1 MPSPPFTITL
11 LLPSSVSRQV
21 SFLWT
26 MDNAACRLPPFCLL
40 RRRRQELNANV
51 CTLAS
56 EGKKVQ
62 GSNYTWLPFSLP
74 SILRPPP
81 IIFLLHA
88 SQTARAK
95 GGEPSLFLLPIV
107 RGSATRPL
115 PTQSYDVNFP
125 FLSHCP
131 RICKLGLFSIN
142 DNAVWTK

>member
-1 MPSPPFTITL
+1 MPSPPPLRSHYFS
-11 LLPSSVSRQV
+11 LLPSLVRSPFYGR
-21 SFLWT
+21 WT
-26 MDNAACRLPPFCLL
+26 MPPAAFPPFCLL

-51 CTLAS
+51 CAVAS
-56 EGKKVQ
+56 EEKKVQ

-74 SILRPPP
+74 SILWPPP

-115 PTQSYDVNFP
+115 PTQSYDVNFL
-125 FLSHCP
+125 FLSHRTP
-131 RICKLGLFSIN
+131 TLRIRPVIN
-142 DNAVWTK
+142 K